1 MRSNKV
7 QNRNNEKGDKK
18 LMRKKKYGIVLAVTL
33 VLGQTIILNPSQVY
47 SASVSHVSSE
57 KVEGNSTKDSTTKE
71 SNVGGVPITPENRQP
86 ITPTVPPIVPETPD
100 ITLPPVTIGEPTPIT
115 PTVPVIPSHPLPVD
129 PVPMT
134 PTVPTN
140 SLPSEPV
147 TITPTTRPNTPQQ
160 PDISLPSISPTAP
173 ETAEAQKPEADTEKN
188 QHLKK
193 GTTEAIEQQITQNK
207 DTTTP
212 VAAKEELSQ
221 LPYTWGEATL
231 PVMSQ
236 QTPANS
242 LNDAGKDAAA
252 RKHAIAVHAAG
263 TGGVVT
269 GIGTSVLLLGILK
282 KVSWLKQFFVK

>member
-1 MRSNKV
+1 
-7 QNRNNEKGDKK
+7 
-18 LMRKKKYGIVLAVTL
+18 MRKKKYGIVLAVTL

-47 SASVSHVSSE
+47 SASVSRVSSE

-71 SNVGGVPITPENRQP
+71 SNAGGVPITPENPQP

-100 ITLPPVTIGEPTPIT
+100 ITLPPVTIGEPAPIT

-129 PVPMT
+129 PVPIT

-140 SLPSEPV
+140 PFPSEPV
-147 TITPTTRPNTPQQ
+147 TIIPTTRPNAPQQ

-173 ETAEAQKPEADTEKN
+173 ETAEAQKPEADTQKN

-212 VAAKEELSQ
+212 VPAKEELSQ
-221 LPYTWGEATL
+221 LPYTWGEVTL

-236 QTPANS
+236 QTAANS
-242 LNDAGKDAAA
+242 LNDTGKDAAA

-263 TGGVVT
+263 IGGVVT

>member
-7 QNRNNEKGDKK
+7 QNRNNEKGGKK

-47 SASVSHVSSE
+47 SASVSRVSSK
-57 KVEGNSTKDSTTKE
+57 KVEGNSTKDSITKE
-71 SNVGGVPITPENRQP
+71 SNAGGVPITPENPQP

-100 ITLPPVTIGEPTPIT
+100 ITLPPVTIGEPAPIT
-115 PTVPVIPSHPLPVD
+115 PTVPVIPSHPLPAN
-129 PVPMT
+129 P
-134 PTVPTN
+134 
-140 SLPSEPV
+140 LPSEPV
-147 TITPTTRPNTPQQ
+147 TITPTIRPNAPQQ

-193 GTTEAIEQQITQNK
+193 GTTEAIEQQVTENK
-207 DTTTP
+207 NTTTP
-212 VAAKEELSQ
+212 VPAKEELSQ
-221 LPYTWGEATL
+221 LPYTWGEVTL

-236 QTPANS
+236 QTAANS

>member
-1 MRSNKV
+1 
-7 QNRNNEKGDKK
+7 
-18 LMRKKKYGIVLAVTL
+18 MRKKKYGIVLAVTL

-71 SNVGGVPITPENRQP
+71 SNVGGVPITPENPQP

-129 PVPMT
+129 PVPIT
-134 PTVPTN
+134 PTVPAN
-140 SLPSEPV
+140 PLPSEPV

-193 GTTEAIEQQITQNK
+193 GTTEAIEQQVTENK

>member
-1 MRSNKV
+1 
-7 QNRNNEKGDKK
+7 
-18 LMRKKKYGIVLAVTL
+18 MRKKKYGIVLAVTL

-47 SASVSHVSSE
+47 SASVSRVSSE
-57 KVEGNSTKDSTTKE
+57 KVEGNSAKDSISKE
-71 SNVGGVPITPENRQP
+71 SNTGSVSITPENPQP

-100 ITLPPVTIGEPTPIT
+100 ITLPPVAIGEPTPIT

-129 PVPMT
+129 PVPIT
-134 PTVPTN
+134 PTVPAN
-140 SLPSEPV
+140 PLPSEPV
-147 TITPTTRPNTPQQ
+147 TITPTTRPNAPQQ

-193 GTTEAIEQQITQNK
+193 GTTEAIEQQ
-207 DTTTP
+207 
-212 VAAKEELSQ
+212 V
-221 LPYTWGEATL
+221 TL

-236 QTPANS
+236 QTAANS
-242 LNDAGKDAAA
+242 LNDTGKDAAA

>member
-1 MRSNKV
+1 
-7 QNRNNEKGDKK
+7 
-18 LMRKKKYGIVLAVTL
+18 MRKKKYGIVLAVTL

-47 SASVSHVSSE
+47 SASVSRVSSE
-57 KVEGNSTKDSTTKE
+57 KVEGNSTKDSITKE
-71 SNVGGVPITPENRQP
+71 SNAGGVPITPENPQP

-100 ITLPPVTIGEPTPIT
+100 ITLPPVTIGEPAPIT
-115 PTVPVIPSHPLPVD
+115 PTVPVIPSHPLPVN
-129 PVPMT
+129 PVPIT
-134 PTVPTN
+134 PTVPAN
-140 SLPSEPV
+140 PLPSEPV
-147 TITPTTRPNTPQQ
+147 TITPTTRPNAPQQ

-193 GTTEAIEQQITQNK
+193 GTTEAIEQQVTENK

-212 VAAKEELSQ
+212 VPAKEEFSQ
-221 LPYTWGEATL
+221 LPYTWGEVTL
-231 PVMSQ
+231 PVISQ
-236 QTPANS
+236 QTAANS

>member
-1 MRSNKV
+1 
-7 QNRNNEKGDKK
+7 
-18 LMRKKKYGIVLAVTL
+18 MRKKKYGIVLAVTL

-47 SASVSHVSSE
+47 SASVSRVSSE

-71 SNVGGVPITPENRQP
+71 SNAGGVPITPENPQP

-100 ITLPPVTIGEPTPIT
+100 ITLPPVTIGEPAPIT

-129 PVPMT
+129 PVPIT

-140 SLPSEPV
+140 PFPSEPV
-147 TITPTTRPNTPQQ
+147 TITPTTRPNAPQQ

-173 ETAEAQKPEADTEKN
+173 ETAEVQKPEADTQKN

-212 VAAKEELSQ
+212 VPAKEELSQ
-221 LPYTWGEATL
+221 LPYTWGEVTL

-236 QTPANS
+236 QTAANS
-242 LNDAGKDAAA
+242 LNDTGKDAAA

-263 TGGVVT
+263 IGGVVT

>member
-1 MRSNKV
+1 
-7 QNRNNEKGDKK
+7 
-18 LMRKKKYGIVLAVTL
+18 MRKKKYGIVLAVTL

-47 SASVSHVSSE
+47 SASVSRVSSE

-71 SNVGGVPITPENRQP
+71 SNVGGVPITPENPQP

-115 PTVPVIPSHPLPVD
+115 PTVPVIPSHPLP
-129 PVPMT
+129 
-134 PTVPTN
+134 
-140 SLPSEPV
+140 SEPV
-147 TITPTTRPNTPQQ
+147 TITPTARPNAPQQ

-173 ETAEAQKPEADTEKN
+173 ETAEAQKPEADTQIN

-193 GTTEAIEQQITQNK
+193 GTTEAIEQQVTENK

-212 VAAKEELSQ
+212 VPATEELSQ
-221 LPYTWGEATL
+221 LPYTLGEVTL
-231 PVMSQ
+231 PVISQ
-236 QTPANS
+236 QTAANS

>member
-1 MRSNKV
+1 
-7 QNRNNEKGDKK
+7 
-18 LMRKKKYGIVLAVTL
+18 MRKKKYGIVLAVTL

-47 SASVSHVSSE
+47 SASVSRVSSE
-57 KVEGNSTKDSTTKE
+57 KVEGNSTKDSITKE
-71 SNVGGVPITPENRQP
+71 SNAGGVPITPENPQP

-100 ITLPPVTIGEPTPIT
+100 ITLPPVTIGEPAPIT
-115 PTVPVIPSHPLPVD
+115 PTFPVIPSHPLPAN
-129 PVPMT
+129 P
-134 PTVPTN
+134 
-140 SLPSEPV
+140 LPSEPV
-147 TITPTTRPNTPQQ
+147 TITPTIRPNAPQQ

-193 GTTEAIEQQITQNK
+193 GTTEAIEQQVTENK
-207 DTTTP
+207 NTTTP
-212 VAAKEELSQ
+212 VPAKEELSQ
-221 LPYTWGEATL
+221 LPYTWGEVTL

-236 QTPANS
+236 QTAANS

>member
-1 MRSNKV
+1 
-7 QNRNNEKGDKK
+7 
-18 LMRKKKYGIVLAVTL
+18 MRKKRYCIILATTI
-33 VLGQTIILNPSQVY
+33 VLGQTIILNPSQAY
-47 SASVSHVSSE
+47 SASVSRVQAEELQDKSAD
-57 KVEGNSTKDSTTKE
+57 NSLTEEANTGGGST
-71 SNVGGVPITPENRQP
+71 TPENPQP
-86 ITPTVPPIVPETPD
+86 ITPTMPPIVPETPD
-100 ITLPPVTIGEPTPIT
+100 ITLPPVTIGEPAPIT

-129 PVPMT
+129 PVPIT

-140 SLPSEPV
+140 PLPSEPV
-147 TITPTTRPNTPQQ
+147 TITPTTRPNAPQQ

-173 ETAEAQKPEADTEKN
+173 ETAEAQKSEAGTQKN

-193 GTTEAIEQQITQNK
+193 ATTEAIEQQITQNK

-221 LPYTWGEATL
+221 LPYTWGEVTL

-236 QTPANS
+236 QTAANS

>member
-1 MRSNKV
+1 
-7 QNRNNEKGDKK
+7 
-18 LMRKKKYGIVLAVTL
+18 MRKKKYCIVLSATL

-47 SASVSHVSSE
+47 SASVSRVSSE
-57 KVEGNSTKDSTTKE
+57 ELVDNSAKNSITKE
-71 SNVGGVPITPENRQP
+71 SNAGGVLITPDNPQP

-100 ITLPPVTIGEPTPIT
+100 ITLPPVTIVEPVPIT

-129 PVPMT
+129 PVPIT

-140 SLPSEPV
+140 PLPSEPV
-147 TITPTTRPNTPQQ
+147 TSTPTVRPNVPQQ
-160 PDISLPSISPTAP
+160 PDISLPPISPTAP
-173 ETAEAQKPEADTEKN
+173 ETAESQKPESDTEKK

-193 GTTEAIEQQITQNK
+193 ITTEAVEQQVTENK
-207 DTTTP
+207 DTTTQVP
-212 VAAKEELSQ
+212 AKEEPPQ
-221 LPYTWGEATL
+221 LPYTWEEATL

-236 QTPANS
+236 QTPTNS

-282 KVSWLKQFFVK
+282 KVSWLRQFFVK

>member
-1 MRSNKV
+1 
-7 QNRNNEKGDKK
+7 
-18 LMRKKKYGIVLAVTL
+18 MRKKKYGIVLAVTL

-47 SASVSHVSSE
+47 SASVSRVSSK

-71 SNVGGVPITPENRQP
+71 SNAGGVPITPENPQP

-100 ITLPPVTIGEPTPIT
+100 ITLPPVTIGEPAPIT
-115 PTVPVIPSHPLPVD
+115 PTVPVIPSHPLPAN
-129 PVPMT
+129 P
-134 PTVPTN
+134 
-140 SLPSEPV
+140 LPSEPV
-147 TITPTTRPNTPQQ
+147 TITPTIRPNAPQQ

-193 GTTEAIEQQITQNK
+193 GTTEAIEQQVTENK
-207 DTTTP
+207 NTTTP
-212 VAAKEELSQ
+212 VPAKEELSQ
-221 LPYTWGEATL
+221 LPYTWGEVTL

-236 QTPANS
+236 QTAANS

>member
-1 MRSNKV
+1 
-7 QNRNNEKGDKK
+7 
-18 LMRKKKYGIVLAVTL
+18 MRKKKYGIVLAVTL

-47 SASVSHVSSE
+47 SASVSRVSSE

-71 SNVGGVPITPENRQP
+71 SNAGGVPITPENPQP

-100 ITLPPVTIGEPTPIT
+100 ITLPPVTIGEPAPIT

-129 PVPMT
+129 PVPIT

-140 SLPSEPV
+140 PFPSEPV
-147 TITPTTRPNTPQQ
+147 TITPTTRPNAPQQ

-193 GTTEAIEQQITQNK
+193 GTTAAIEQQITQNK

-221 LPYTWGEATL
+221 LPYTWGEVTL

-236 QTPANS
+236 QTAANS
-242 LNDAGKDAAA
+242 LNDTGKDAAA

-263 TGGVVT
+263 IGGVVT

>member
-7 QNRNNEKGDKK
+7 QNRNNEKGGKK

-47 SASVSHVSSE
+47 SASVSRVSSE
-57 KVEGNSTKDSTTKE
+57 KVEGNSTKDSITKE
-71 SNVGGVPITPENRQP
+71 SNAGGVPITPENPQP

-100 ITLPPVTIGEPTPIT
+100 ITLPPVTIGEPAPIT
-115 PTVPVIPSHPLPVD
+115 PTIPVIPSHPLPAN
-129 PVPMT
+129 P
-134 PTVPTN
+134 
-140 SLPSEPV
+140 LPSEPV
-147 TITPTTRPNTPQQ
+147 TITPTIRPNAPQQ

-193 GTTEAIEQQITQNK
+193 GTTEAIEQQVTENK
-207 DTTTP
+207 NTTTP
-212 VAAKEELSQ
+212 VPAKEELSQ
-221 LPYTWGEATL
+221 LPYTWGEVTL

-236 QTPANS
+236 QTAANS

>member
-1 MRSNKV
+1 
-7 QNRNNEKGDKK
+7 
-18 LMRKKKYGIVLAVTL
+18 MRKKKYGIVLAVTL

-47 SASVSHVSSE
+47 SASVSRVSSE
-57 KVEGNSTKDSTTKE
+57 KVEGNSAKDSISKE
-71 SNVGGVPITPENRQP
+71 SNTGSVSITPENPQP

-100 ITLPPVTIGEPTPIT
+100 ITLPPVAIGEPTPIT
-115 PTVPVIPSHPLPVD
+115 PTVPANP
-129 PVPMT
+129 
-134 PTVPTN
+134 
-140 SLPSEPV
+140 LPSEPV
-147 TITPTTRPNTPQQ
+147 TITPTTRPNAPQQ

-193 GTTEAIEQQITQNK
+193 GTTEAIEQQ
-207 DTTTP
+207 
-212 VAAKEELSQ
+212 V
-221 LPYTWGEATL
+221 TL

-236 QTPANS
+236 QTAANS
-242 LNDAGKDAAA
+242 LNDTGKDAAA

>member
-1 MRSNKV
+1 M
-7 QNRNNEKGDKK
+7 
-18 LMRKKKYGIVLAVTL
+18 
-33 VLGQTIILNPSQVY
+33 
-47 SASVSHVSSE
+47 
-57 KVEGNSTKDSTTKE
+57 
-71 SNVGGVPITPENRQP
+71 
-86 ITPTVPPIVPETPD
+86 
-100 ITLPPVTIGEPTPIT
+100 
-115 PTVPVIPSHPLPVD
+115 
-129 PVPMT
+129 
-134 PTVPTN
+134 
-140 SLPSEPV
+140 
-147 TITPTTRPNTPQQ
+147 TITPTTRPNAPQQ

-173 ETAEAQKPEADTEKN
+173 ETAEAQKPEADTQKN

-236 QTPANS
+236 QTAANS
-242 LNDAGKDAAA
+242 LNDTGKDAAA

>member
-1 MRSNKV
+1 
-7 QNRNNEKGDKK
+7 
-18 LMRKKKYGIVLAVTL
+18 MRKKKYGIVLAVTL

-47 SASVSHVSSE
+47 SASVSRVSSE

-71 SNVGGVPITPENRQP
+71 SNAGGVPITPENPQP

-100 ITLPPVTIGEPTPIT
+100 ITLPPVTIGEPAPIT
-115 PTVPVIPSHPLPVD
+115 PTVP
-129 PVPMT
+129 
-134 PTVPTN
+134 TN
-140 SLPSEPV
+140 PFPSEPV
-147 TITPTTRPNTPQQ
+147 TITPTTRPNAPQQ

-173 ETAEAQKPEADTEKN
+173 ETAEAQKPEADTQKN

-212 VAAKEELSQ
+212 VPAKEELSQ
-221 LPYTWGEATL
+221 LPYTWGEVTL

-236 QTPANS
+236 QTAANS
-242 LNDAGKDAAA
+242 LNDTGKDAAA

-263 TGGVVT
+263 IGGVVT